1 MNGSELG
8 VPKQQTVI
16 SIDIWK
22 PDDVQPMAELTP
34 TWVHV
39 TGVPNSV
46 RHFLGLWAVGTLIGK
61 TMDVD
66 LLALRRNNVARILVA
81 IRNPNLFETREV
93 KSDAFLLLKGYSF
106 RFTREASDYVVEPD
120 FVPFIWKRNEKD
132 DDTKGL
138 EDKDHE
144 ETHRSGPTKAAD
156 GDTHMPQANAM
167 GPGASTLGLVGA
179 MAVLREIAVTPFNM
193 NPQTPRGKELVEQ
206 VVSARNVTLDDGHK
220 KKSAVNDHGQL
231 LGCLTPPCVAACEE
245 RQLPKVLPQVQ
256 DAKGHVL
263 IRSHLGVDRPA
274 SSQGQG
280 ACPCTEDVLPTQ
292 AHSQDGLCDSG
303 LLSPLRGRRAGPGAA
318 NDGQLLG
325 AEVSATPRHGPDAL
339 LVGAGCTL
347 PEQSLLRPAGPL
359 LTADTVID
367 DTTTTSR
374 ELAMGE
380 GSTSHVPFPVLTPL
394 SSVGFS
400 LGTSVENNII
410 D

>member
-1 MNGSELG
+1 MFSHLLDDVFRPQLAESNTLVAIVTVTGERVSAEVVQSMIARYCPLQTAWRWEAIPHNQYKEDSYLVNFPSRADLERMNGSELG

-106 RFTREASDYVVEPD
+106 RFTREAADYVAEPD

-132 DDTKGL
+132 DDTNGL

-156 GDTHMPQANAM
+156 GDTHMPQANAT

-193 NPQTPRGKELVEQ
+193 NPPTPRGKELVEQ
-206 VVSARNVTLDDGHK
+206 VVSARNVTLGDGHK
-220 KKSAVNDHGQL
+220 KKI
-231 LGCLTPPCVAACEE
+231 CC
-245 RQLPKVLPQVQ
+245 
-256 DAKGHVL
+256 
-263 IRSHLGVDRPA
+263 
-274 SSQGQG
+274 
-280 ACPCTEDVLPTQ
+280 
-292 AHSQDGLCDSG
+292 
-303 LLSPLRGRRAGPGAA
+303 
-318 NDGQLLG
+318 
-325 AEVSATPRHGPDAL
+325 
-339 LVGAGCTL
+339 
-347 PEQSLLRPAGPL
+347 
-359 LTADTVID
+359 
-367 DTTTTSR
+367 
-374 ELAMGE
+374 
-380 GSTSHVPFPVLTPL
+380 
-394 SSVGFS
+394 
-400 LGTSVENNII
+400 
-410 D
+410 